1 MDNSRERSEIRLWLV
16 TQQSPFPYLGGSY
29 FAGYAHVKSP
39 TEILVEKSSGTG
51 LAPHMYTELCITFTT
66 ETYGNLIFF
75 KYIFIYFF

>member
-29 FAGYAHVKSP
+29 FVKSP
-39 TEILVEKSSGTG
+39 AEILVEKSSGTG